1 LCPWR
6 GTKYPRCCLCRA
18 RKQPPLDN
26 SKKCSSGLGSAWS
39 PFPAPDFSASDF
51 SASEGGR
58 PGAVGDARQAG
69 WPSSRADLRASRPL
83 PSRDGKL
90 GYVSTEVMP
99 DSDLKVHEDLKVDT
113 SHGDHERFAHYVD
126 KNDMMQAAVFGTPI
140 KALCGKVWVPSR
152 DPQKFPVCPECK
164 EIYESLPPGDGDENE

>member
-1 LCPWR
+1 M
-6 GTKYPRCCLCRA
+6 
-18 RKQPPLDN
+18 
-26 SKKCSSGLGSAWS
+26 
-39 PFPAPDFSASDF
+39 
-51 SASEGGR
+51 
-58 PGAVGDARQAG
+58 
-69 WPSSRADLRASRPL
+69 
-83 PSRDGKL
+83 
-90 GYVSTEVMP
+90 STEVIP

-164 EIYESLPPGDGDENE
+164 EIYESLPPGDDDGE

>member
-1 LCPWR
+1 VWQQTQVFITSSIQNGCGLLSLAHACGLR
-6 GTKYPRCCLCRA
+6 RSRTRVAGR
-18 RKQPPLDN
+18 QP
-26 SKKCSSGLGSAWS
+26 STG
-39 PFPAPDFSASDF
+39 
-51 SASEGGR
+51 
-58 PGAVGDARQAG
+58 
-69 WPSSRADLRASRPL
+69 
-83 PSRDGKL
+83 DGKL
-90 GYVSTEVMP
+90 ENVSTEVMP

-164 EIYESLPPGDGDENE
+164 EIYESLPPGDDDE